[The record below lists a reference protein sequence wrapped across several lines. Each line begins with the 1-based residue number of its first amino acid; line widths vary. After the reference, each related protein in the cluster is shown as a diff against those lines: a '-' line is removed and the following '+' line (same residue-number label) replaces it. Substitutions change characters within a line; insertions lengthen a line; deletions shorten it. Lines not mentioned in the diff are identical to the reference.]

1 MDCEISRAMSKEMNK
16 YKNVDHMGAE
26 AATVHS
32 SAGNAEITKSDF
44 KSPSKTFF
52 SQEKISLM
60 RTRKHA
66 SECDYSQSRDMDDEV
81 VRTGRA
87 EIEGGRHSRARER
100 DRKISRDAREGR
112 MKCVGR
118 DAFASVTVVL

>member
-1 MDCEISRAMSKEMNK
+1 VFCDSVICDGLRDLARDVERNEK

-32 SAGNAEITKSDF
+32 SAGNAAITKSDF
-44 KSPSKTFF
+44 KNPSKTFF

-66 SECDYSQSRDMDDEV
+66 SECDYSQSRNI
-81 VRTGRA
+81 R
-87 EIEGGRHSRARER
+87 
-100 DRKISRDAREGR
+100 
-112 MKCVGR
+112 
-118 DAFASVTVVL
+118 